1 MSNRRKEL
9 AWNDCVAFI
18 EVAAKRS
25 RNILQHE
32 SVCEELINMF
42 LTQFNYRP
50 QSEKATEITKVLT
63 TFYMEV
69 VERNKIIWLGA
80 GKAREL
86 VMTRLGRI
94 LHA

>member
-1 MSNRRKEL
+1 MSGRRNEL
-9 AWNDCVAFI
+9 SWNDCVAFI

-32 SVCEELINMF
+32 KACEEVIDIF
-42 LTQFNYRP
+42 LSRFNYGP

-69 VERNKIIWLGA
+69 VERNKIVWLGA

-86 VMTRLGRI
+86 AMTRLGRI
-94 LHA
+94 IHA